1 MWTYI
6 NNSFVTFFSEKLQ
19 MYPIFIVLI
28 TGFLVQFVKLVI
40 DAIKSK
46 RFHLQNIFIAWWF
59 PSFHAAFVSSVS
71 MMTLLYYW
79 VDSIVFGVVAAFSML
94 VCYDAMN
101 VRYQAGQHAQYINT
115 LRGELTN
122 ILLLQQKKKPL
133 QERIGHTPLEVFGW
147 IIFWGILTFL
157 LYYYFIIA

>member
-6 NNSFVTFFSEKLQ
+6 HKSFVLFFSEKLQ
-19 MYPIFIVLI
+19 MYPVFIVVI
-28 TGFLVQFVKLVI
+28 TWFLVQFVKLFI

-46 RFHLQNIFIAWWF
+46 KFHFKNIFIAWGF

-71 MMTLLYYW
+71 MMTLLYYGI
-79 VDSIVFGVVAAFSML
+79 DSIIFGIVAAFSML

-147 IIFWGILTFL
+147 IIFGWILTFL
-157 LYYYFIIA
+157 LYYYFIIL